1 MKRRGFIRLGIVMAS
16 ILIIGLLIPF
26 LKIHHFSPFN
36 SGVSTVIGVI
46 ALAWII
52 YSIVLWVAEGFK

>member
-1 MKRRGFIRLGIVMAS
+1 MKRRGFIRLGIVMVS

-46 ALAWII
+46 AMAWII